1 MKKIPLSPKAVEK
14 MIPFSRESGTA
25 AGLSHILFNP
35 KNDSEVRYCIGRIKL
50 RLRSNGLP
58 NLT

>member
-35 KNDSEVRYCIGRIKL
+35 ENDSEVTSFSPL
-50 RLRSNGLP
+50 
-58 NLT
+58 